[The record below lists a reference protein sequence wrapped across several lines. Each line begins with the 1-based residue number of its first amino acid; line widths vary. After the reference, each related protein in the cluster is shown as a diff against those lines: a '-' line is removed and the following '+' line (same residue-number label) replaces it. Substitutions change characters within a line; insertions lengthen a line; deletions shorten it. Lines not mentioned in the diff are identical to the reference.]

1 MLRRAAVQGKCQRR
15 GGVGPRSLVGDPRLA
30 YSVFSK
36 QHRPAVTITT
46 RPAYFCDRVCHVRSS
61 ANQRESALAL
71 GSEVHEAVELCIEV
85 GLTCSARCTGDSQL
99 GCAAPLYRAEQAT
112 PAREQEGGEARGVGV
127 TREVSS
133 TCHNVEM

>member
-46 RPAYFCDRVCHVRSS
+46 RPAYFCDRVCHVR
-61 ANQRESALAL
+61 
-71 GSEVHEAVELCIEV
+71 
-85 GLTCSARCTGDSQL
+85 D
-99 GCAAPLYRAEQAT
+99 
-112 PAREQEGGEARGVGV
+112 ARE
-127 TREVSS
+127 
-133 TCHNVEM
+133 